1 MVGNLA
7 LSKRLVSYGVYLGG
21 KNQQSEIKLI
31 SPSLNTIA
39 TVDLVW
45 ISLDAF
51 LCICVLPEWALKKT
65 NKKNTH
71 ALSVLYAYVKRLC
84 GSA

>member
-7 LSKRLVSYGVYLGG
+7 LSKTFVSYDVYFGG
-21 KNQQSEIKLI
+21 ENQQSEIKLI

-45 ISLDAF
+45 IPLDAF
-51 LCICVLPEWALKKT
+51 LCICVLPEWALKK
-65 NKKNTH
+65 KKNPHTH
-71 ALSVLYAYVKRLC
+71 C
-84 GSA
+84 QCFTHM

>member
-7 LSKRLVSYGVYLGG
+7 LSKRLVSYDVYLGG
-21 KNQQSEIKLI
+21 GNQQSEIKLI

-45 ISLDAF
+45 IPLDAF
-51 LCICVLPEWALKKT
+51 LCICVLPEWALKKQT
-65 NKKNTH
+65 KKTTH
-71 ALSVLYAYVKRLC
+71 TLSMLYAYVKRLC
-84 GSA
+84 RSA